1 MSQVKKVDGID
12 IHIDGEGEETI
23 VMIHGWPDT
32 YRMWDAQVADFKH
45 RYRCVRFTLPGFD
58 PDSPR
63 RVYSLDA
70 VVRSISYVI
79 NAVSQNKKKVIL
91 MLHDWGCVFGYEYY
105 MRNKQQ
111 VSAIIGVDIG
121 DANSIETKRSRSF
134 SQKLGVSSYQNMLS
148 LAWAIGGPIGN
159 MITRSMA
166 NKLGAPSVREYIGS
180 QMNYP
185 YYILSA
191 GEAGSYRNLQPFVP
205 KVPMLYIYGVRKP
218 FMFHSNS
225 WLEKIEARKS
235 NKIVPFNTDHWPM
248 VRQPERFNKVVQDWL
263 PAPSA
268 QPEHE
273 AEGGGAT
280 EDEVADG

>member
-12 IHIDGEGEETI
+12 VHIDGEGEDVI

-32 YRMWDAQVADFKH
+32 YRLWDAQVADFKH

-58 PDSPR
+58 PDTPR
-63 RVYSLDA
+63 RAYSLDA
-70 VVRSISYVI
+70 TIRSISYVI
-79 NAVSQNKKKVIL
+79 NAISNKKKVIL

-121 DANSIETKRSRSF
+121 DASSQETRRSRTL
-134 SQKLGVSSYQNMLS
+134 SQKLKVSAYQNTLS

-159 MITRSMA
+159 MLTRRMA
-166 NKLGAPSVREYIGS
+166 NALNAPSAREYIGA

-191 GEAGSYRNLQPFVP
+191 GEAGSYRNLQAFVP

-235 NKIVPFNTDHWPM
+235 NKVIPFNTDHWPM
-248 VRQPERFNKVVQDWL
+248 LRQPERFNEAVQSWL
-263 PAPSA
+263 GPSSAPSHDA
-268 QPEHE
+268 E
-273 AEGGGAT
+273 AASES
-280 EDEVADG
+280 EVADG